1 MREGEEEMVG
11 EQPDWKGS
19 QKRRLMGLME
29 EALSRDSIYSE
40 EDLKSSVRKVNQEN
54 LEDMNR

>member
-1 MREGEEEMVG
+1 MVG